1 MPATVGADR
10 FDTRAAW
17 VDFVTAHFSSRTRQ
31 RVEPLGVR
39 VTPLAAD
46 LSLMTSEE
54 ESEMWLKGGESVRS
68 RLVFT
73 MIWKKERDGWKIVHS
88 HESWVDEGPN

>member
-1 MPATVGADR
+1 MAAPLAGRRGQALAVLTVLR
-10 FDTRAAW
+10 MVVAA
-17 VDFVTAHFSSRTRQ
+17 
-31 RVEPLGVR
+31 
-39 VTPLAAD
+39 VTPLAPD